1 MAPLGSNVSNLGHY
15 FVGQTSLEL
24 QIEIQVM
31 GRNKVL
37 GNGKDTVRT
46 KAWRENVDPLL
57 DRISV
62 CGCSCNRIARRPARI
77 PFYAV
82 GSSVTG
88 AIVEERIQVWSV
100 IEQPDAGTNHRLRR
114 CLVGNSYAGPEVSV
128 DGIIQIR
135 DLISLESDTAEA
147 GAKDG

>member
-1 MAPLGSNVSNLGHY
+1 
-15 FVGQTSLEL
+15 
-24 QIEIQVM
+24 M

-46 KAWRENVDPLL
+46 KAWRENVDALL

-62 CGCSCNRIARRPARI
+62 CGRGCNRIARRPARI

-88 AIVEERIQVWSV
+88 PIVEERIQVWGV
-100 IEQPDAGTNHRLRR
+100 IKQPYTGTNHRLRR
-114 CLVGNSYAGPEVSV
+114 CLVGNAYAGTKVSV

-147 GAKDG
+147 RANTERFFHELWSGPS